1 MNEMIFLLVE
11 ALGERERERER
22 VHNCNK
28 LDIGI

>member
-11 ALGERERERER
+11 ALGEREREREFII
-22 VHNCNK
+22 VNK